1 MSADLFSKSIERA
14 HKYRIV
20 DLTTIERIAALHL
33 TQAELPLV
41 EVDASFTEREAYREG
56 AVTDLPDLSKY
67 EEPAP

>member
-1 MSADLFSKSIERA
+1 MSMSTESGQS
-14 HKYRIV
+14 H
-20 DLTTIERIAALHL
+20 
-33 TQAELPLV
+33 LV